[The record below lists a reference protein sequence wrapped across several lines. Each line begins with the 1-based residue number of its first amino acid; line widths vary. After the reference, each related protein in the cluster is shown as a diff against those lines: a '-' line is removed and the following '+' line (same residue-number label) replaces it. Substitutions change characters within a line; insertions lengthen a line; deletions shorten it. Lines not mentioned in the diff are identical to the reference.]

1 MKQHEDAV
9 HTLIRAILFKPDA
22 HEAHLSRDD
31 ALRPLGQ
38 HAQALGSSTS
48 HCHSMQAS
56 WPLVAIAVWPWRTWA
71 GIRKLSTLSNGPLEM
86 QRSTRL

>member
-1 MKQHEDAV
+1 MADGLRQTKALAATDFGACSRRRNGLIHMKQHEDAV

-48 HCHSMQAS
+48 HCHSVQAS
-56 WPLVAIAVWPWRTWA
+56 WPLVAIAV
-71 GIRKLSTLSNGPLEM
+71 
-86 QRSTRL
+86 